1 MELDILQIFSL
12 LIVFVSLL
20 LAAFLLTMRSSNYL
34 SNVLLAMFLIVGAI
48 DSDSIFL
55 GGYIYPNYP
64 ALGIFLSSLVFF
76 KIPLLYLYLVSVIFT
91 DYKLKWKHLWHGL
104 LFLVNI
110 IVFIPRFYAVGT
122 EEQLEY
128 LLAQTT
134 SDRHI
139 EVQFSYITL
148 HLQLF
153 VYLIFSFIL
162 VNKYRRLLLENYS
175 NASLFNYKWLFQFLV
190 VYSADTVMASFKNLF
205 MFFGS
210 EEAYFY
216 SMLLTTLIAL
226 GYIVWMVLK
235 AMRHPE
241 LFRGIDSKLQL
252 VTTMVKDE
260 GDSESNRLTEN
271 VDRPA
276 KFDEKVQVLNS
287 YMAENEPFLDPS
299 LTIYD
304 LSKQIEMPAK
314 DLSLLINHDLN
325 QHFFDFVNGFRIRK
339 AMEMLADPGKK
350 EFTVLEILYDVGF
363 NSKSSF
369 NTAFK
374 KYTQLTPTEYR
385 KKHLKSAT

>member
-1 MELDILQIFSL
+1 MELDILQILSL
-12 LIVFVSLL
+12 LVVFVSLL
-20 LAAFLLTMRSSNYL
+20 LAASLLTIRSSNYL
-34 SNVLLAMFLIVGAI
+34 GNLLLAMFLIVGAI

-76 KIPLLYLYLVSVIFT
+76 KLPLLYLYLISVIFT
-91 DYKLKWKHLWHGL
+91 GFKLKWKHLWHGL
-104 LFLVNI
+104 PFLVNF
-110 IVFIPRFYAVGT
+110 IVFIPRFYAVGA
-122 EEQLEY
+122 EDQLEY
-128 LLAQTT
+128 LLSQTP

-139 EVQFSYITL
+139 EVQFSYIL
-148 HLQLF
+148 VHAQIF
-153 VYLIFSFIL
+153 VYLILSFVL

-190 VYSADTVMASFKNLF
+190 IFSADSVMSSLKNLF

-216 SMLLTTLIAL
+216 SLLITSLIAL
-226 GYIVWMVLK
+226 GYIVWLVLK
-235 AMRHPE
+235 TMRHPE

-252 VTTMVKDE
+252 VTKMVKDE
-260 GDSESNRLTEN
+260 GNLESDIFDNDT
-271 VDRPA
+271 DQPS
-276 KFDEKVQVLNS
+276 KFNEKVQGLNN

-304 LSKQIEMPAK
+304 LSKQIGMSTR
-314 DLSLLINHDLN
+314 DLSLLINHHLN
-325 QHFFDFVNGFRIRK
+325 KHFFDFVNGFRIRK
-339 AMEMLADPGKK
+339 AMEILQDSVKK
-350 EFTVLEILYDVGF
+350 DLTVLEILYDVGF

-374 KYTQLTPTEYR
+374 KYTHLTPTEYR
-385 KKHLKSAT
+385 RKHLKAAA